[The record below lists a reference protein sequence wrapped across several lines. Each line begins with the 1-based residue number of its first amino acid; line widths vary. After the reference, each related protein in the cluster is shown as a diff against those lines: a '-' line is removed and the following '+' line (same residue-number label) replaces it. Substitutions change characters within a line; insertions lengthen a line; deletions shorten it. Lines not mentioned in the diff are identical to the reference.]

1 MKLLSDIKKEFSS
14 GTLKKKSKEEGIND
28 EKAFIDLVSG
38 IKTKKMRCS
47 DGVVREVDI
56 LLFKKSKLLR
66 DIIEDYLDE
75 DSEILLLKVDSK
87 YLDLIV
93 QYLEHYKDMESKE
106 IPKPFPDRTD
116 DAFLRGIVND
126 DWTFNYLQNMS
137 IQEVLI

>member
-1 MKLLSDIKKEFSS
+1 MKLLSDIKKEYSS
-14 GTLKKKSKEEGIND
+14 GTLKKKAKEEGIND
-28 EKAFIDLVSG
+28 EKVFIDLVSG

-75 DSEILLLKVDSK
+75 DSEILLLKVDSN

-93 QYLEHYKDMESKE
+93 QYLEHYKDME
-106 IPKPFPDRTD
+106 PK
-116 DAFLRGIVND
+116 
-126 DWTFNYLQNMS
+126 
-137 IQEVLI
+137 